1 MHEKCCL
8 YIACLTND
16 HVWSVHARM
25 HVPNSHTLLN
35 KLVEKHGYYYRD
47 SVGSIYLSIYL
58 ACGCVVCVRWEHC
71 YRPFKAQRQNCT
83 WIHVC

>member
-47 SVGSIYLSIYL
+47 SVGSIYLSI
-58 ACGCVVCVRWEHC
+58 
-71 YRPFKAQRQNCT
+71 
-83 WIHVC
+83 

>member
-1 MHEKCCL
+1 MHACFFTFQTTQEKGKKKHASRKRKNMHEKCCL

-47 SVGSIYLSIYL
+47 SVGSIYLSI
-58 ACGCVVCVRWEHC
+58 
-71 YRPFKAQRQNCT
+71 
-83 WIHVC
+83 